1 MSLVIQQINC
11 SPEVAWVA
19 STNYNSPWTKW
30 RLTAF
35 WVSWQTC
42 SAIGQPSPVF
52 EKISGWKLLFSIE
65 PLSQCIHLAAMWAVL
80 GNNGRV
86 GWASCSSSGEAV
98 KLVQHPADLSCP
110 LTVIIH
116 TAVASRVRSG
126 AAELLPAGDPLG
138 CSLAVLFSV
147 HLRGRVI
154 CTFLERPCLL
164 ICLKYRQI
172 GHAFLPFWSTFML
185 KQRIQMTCQ

>member
-1 MSLVIQQINC
+1 MNGDISDYKPSHAGKRKLFKGGAESQGEI
-11 SPEVAWVA
+11 
-19 STNYNSPWTKW
+19 
-30 RLTAF
+30 F
-35 WVSWQTC
+35 
-42 SAIGQPSPVF
+42 PSPT
-52 EKISGWKLLFSIE
+52 
-65 PLSQCIHLAAMWAVL
+65 AVL
-80 GNNGRV
+80 HDVTSPGR
-86 GWASCSSSGEAV
+86 
-98 KLVQHPADLSCP
+98 
-110 LTVIIH
+110 
-116 TAVASRVRSG
+116 G